1 MARLCGRPLPN
12 DCCPTARALL
22 SVAAKLWVLCYELV
36 PPGKCCL
43 LPDYCCPTARARFS
57 ELVVR
62 RRQPRSLLRARSSAA
77 RERRYQVPGILFSF
91 ARTGRR
97 AAPALAAAL
106 AGPSPTAARL
116 ETPHA

>member
-1 MARLCGRPLPN
+1 MVRLCGRPLPK
-12 DCCPTARALL
+12 DCCPTTARALL

-62 RRQPRSLLRARSSAA
+62 RRQPRSLLRARSSA
-77 RERRYQVPGILFSF
+77 RERRCQVPGTLFF
-91 ARTGRR
+91 LLGRLDGRR
-97 AAPALAAAL
+97 Q
-106 AGPSPTAARL
+106 PSPEPWRGRRRTTN
-116 ETPHA
+116 EGNPHA

>member
-43 LPDYCCPTARARFS
+43 LPDYGCPTARAQFS

-62 RRQPRSLLRARSSAA
+62 RRQPRVVRALLGG
-77 RERRYQVPGILFSF
+77 RERLWVLPN
-91 ARTGRR
+91 
-97 AAPALAAAL
+97 
-106 AGPSPTAARL
+106 
-116 ETPHA
+116 